1 MKCKGP
7 ALLPG
12 FLLFSSFTECWL
24 VPGAISFSIY
34 EEIIYI
40 HFMMLLSTRF
50 RRLSAVA
57 HFGQSAHVAPSARYS
72 RFAFVALS
80 LAFWQAPALAADLVK
95 QNIDTTDA
103 MATLANYDRGFYTP
117 QVLHIKPSGGKP
129 IEKPYG
135 KLLHLRAEIS
145 EFSSRAW
152 LGVDTTGGKKD
163 TTWGKSQ
170 DLTEDALNVLQT
182 TFDNIRKNNGFAVV
196 RICYDP
202 WYNGRSNVTPEHKWV
217 LRHVEQLAPVLSKNT
232 DVIVA
237 LEMGMHGAYG
247 EMHSDTSITYDR
259 IAEATNLMLRNT
271 PPELKILTRTGNY
284 SAKVLGFDNWGVDFH
299 IDGEKFAE
307 IAKAKGDTMYRVGMF
322 NDGYLGTQFDYGTW
336 GADCKTSICREEG
349 VAWLEKYGINTPYG
363 GEALTT
369 ANDYQV
375 INTPEFLAYEG
386 FRTHTSYLNIQW
398 NNNLID
404 SWKKS
409 HFKGKDFE
417 YDGAKDSSLTGFK
430 YINDHLGYRYVLRES
445 WITDTVGADGIF
457 KAKLRIQNVGFGN
470 LTRNVPVKLAVVD
483 DMEGSLLTMC
493 PGTSYIDLPDIDF
506 RDVHSRTISIAGGDT
521 VMTFDGNNEIEIS
534 AKLNVFSKK
543 RYQVYLSVGEVEFA
557 NHKLVGVGSCGEEQ
571 PAVYLGKVYYDEGLT
586 GISPRLSPAL
596 VTSKQNAPFVQ
607 RIRNNIIIHKG
618 DKRYR
623 ANGFGMK

>member
-1 MKCKGP
+1 MLGARRKRRAFCVDLIYITGMSV
-7 ALLPG
+7 
-12 FLLFSSFTECWL
+12 SSFFNL
-24 VPGAISFSIY
+24 RGAA
-34 EEIIYI
+34 
-40 HFMMLLSTRF
+40 HFAHSALMVMLLA
-50 RRLSAVA
+50 LP
-57 HFGQSAHVAPSARYS
+57 QSPV
-72 RFAFVALS
+72 FAAG
-80 LAFWQAPALAADLVK
+80 LVK
-95 QNIDTTDA
+95 QDIDTTDH
-103 MATLANYDRGFYTP
+103 MLTLTNYDRGFYTP

-129 IEKPYG
+129 IEKPYS

-152 LGVDTTGGKKD
+152 LGIDTTGGKKD

-170 DLTEDALNVLQT
+170 DLTEDALGVLQT
-182 TFDNIRKNNGFAVV
+182 TFDNIRKNGGHVIV

-259 IAEATNLMLRNT
+259 VAEATNLMLRST

-322 NDGYLGTQFDYGTW
+322 NDGYLGTQYDYGTW

-369 ANDYQV
+369 ANGYQV

-409 HFKGKDFE
+409 HFKGTDFE
-417 YDGAKDSSLTGFK
+417 YDGTKIDSLTGFK

-445 WITDTVGADGIF
+445 WLSDTVGSDGMF
-457 KAKLRIQNVGFGN
+457 RAKLRFQNVGFGN
-470 LTRNVPVKLAVVD
+470 LTRKMKTKLVLSIPQRQGNLDTVPAPLAKYIEMSNV
-483 DMEGSLLTMC
+483 
-493 PGTSYIDLPDIDF
+493 DF
-506 RDVHSRTISIAGGDT
+506 RDVHSRTISVAGGDT
-521 VMTFDGNNEIEIS
+521 VMTFDGNNEISFDVNLSELKYGDWSGGNID
-534 AKLNVFSKK
+534 
-543 RYQVYLSVGEVEFA
+543 VYLSVCGETIGADCIQFA
-557 NHKLVGVGSCGEEQ
+557 NRLSGYGVYIGRY
-571 PAVYLGKVYYDEGLT
+571 VYDENKHTARLNS
-586 GISPRLSPAL
+586 ISKSAQKQKVPFVERTRNNVIIRDGERSYKLNG
-596 VTSKQNAPFVQ
+596 SKQ
-607 RIRNNIIIHKG
+607 
-618 DKRYR
+618 
-623 ANGFGMK
+623 

>member
-1 MKCKGP
+1 M
-7 ALLPG
+7 A
-12 FLLFSSFTECWL
+12 
-24 VPGAISFSIY
+24 
-34 EEIIYI
+34 
-40 HFMMLLSTRF
+40 LLST
-50 RRLSAVA
+50 
-57 HFGQSAHVAPSARYS
+57 HFGILRGTVLAT
-72 RFAFVALS
+72 LS
-80 LAFWQAPALAADLVK
+80 LVFLSSSVFAAGLVK

-103 MATLANYDRGFYTP
+103 MRTLANYDRGFYTP

-152 LGVDTTGGKKD
+152 LGIDTTGGKKD

-170 DLTEDALNVLQT
+170 DLTEDALNVLQQ
-182 TFDNIRKNNGFAVV
+182 TFDNIRKNGGHVIV

-259 IAEATNLMLRNT
+259 VAEATNLMLRST

-307 IAKAKGDTMYRVGMF
+307 IAKAKGDT
-322 NDGYLGTQFDYGTW
+322 
-336 GADCKTSICREEG
+336 EEG

-363 GEALTT
+363 GEALST
-369 ANDYQV
+369 ANGYQV

-404 SWKKS
+404 SWKKTP
-409 HFKGKDFE
+409 FKQKDFD
-417 YDGAKDSSLTGFK
+417 YDPAKIDSLTGFK
-430 YINDHLGYRYVLRES
+430 YINDHLGYRFVLRES
-445 WITDTVGADGIF
+445 WITDKVGADGVF

-470 LTRNVPVKLAVVD
+470 LTRKMKASLYVNGYRQEGMLDTLAVITYDVPLSDSVD
-483 DMEGSLLTMC
+483 FMKV
-493 PGTSYIDLPDIDF
+493 Y
-506 RDVHSRTISIAGGDT
+506 SRKIEIKGADT
-521 VMTFDGNNEIEIS
+521 VMTFDGNNEIEFE
-534 AKLNVFSKK
+534 ANVPIFKEWRGWPLDIFLRVCSETN
-543 RYQVYLSVGEVEFA
+543 SSDCIHFA
-557 NHKLVGVGSCGEEQ
+557 NDSLRAGAIYGGIRIGSFVVDDREQ
-571 PAVYLGKVYYDEGLT
+571 SIDPRFSRT
-586 GISPRLSPAL
+586 GDAE
-596 VTSKQNAPFVQ
+596 KQNTPFVQ
-607 RIRNNIIIHKG
+607 RIRNNIVIHNG

-623 ANGFGMK
+623 LNGAGIQ

>member
-1 MKCKGP
+1 MTQP
-7 ALLPG
+7 
-12 FLLFSSFTECWL
+12 FSRSSIL
-24 VPGAISFSIY
+24 RGA
-34 EEIIYI
+34 
-40 HFMMLLSTRF
+40 
-50 RRLSAVA
+50 A
-57 HFGQSAHVAPSARYS
+57 
-72 RFAFVALS
+72 RFALA
-80 LAFWQAPALAADLVK
+80 LAFLQSSVWAAGLVK

-103 MATLANYDRGFYTP
+103 MQTLANYDRGFYTP
-117 QVLHIKPSGGKP
+117 QVLHLKPSGGKP
-129 IEKPYG
+129 IEKPWS

-152 LGVDTTGGKKD
+152 LGIDTTGGKKD

-182 TFDNIRKNNGFAVV
+182 TFDNIRKNDGFVIV

-232 DVIVA
+232 DVILA

-322 NDGYLGTQFDYGTW
+322 NDGYLGTQYDYGTW

-369 ANDYQV
+369 AGGYQV

-409 HFKGKDFE
+409 HFQAKDFE
-417 YDGAKDSSLTGFK
+417 YDGTKIDSLTGFK
-430 YINDHLGYRYVLRES
+430 YINDHLGYRYVLREL
-445 WITDTVGADGIF
+445 WMTDTVGADGIF
-457 KAKLRIQNVGFGN
+457 RAKFRVQNVGFGN
-470 LTRNVPVKLAVVD
+470 LTRKMKTILKLSIPQRQGMLDTVPAPLWHY
-483 DMEGSLLTMC
+483 EE
-493 PGTSYIDLPDIDF
+493 LPDVDF

-521 VMTFDGNNEIEIS
+521 VMTFDGNNE
-534 AKLNVFSKK
+534 FSVEVNLSDVK
-543 RYQVYLSVGEVEFA
+543 YGDWSGGQIGVYLSVCKETIYSGCIQFA
-557 NHKLVGVGSCGEEQ
+557 NKLSDNSGIFIGRY
-571 PAVYLGKVYYDEGLT
+571 VYDKEKRTKLNPFSK
-586 GISPRLSPAL
+586 SAQ
-596 VTSKQNAPFVQ
+596 KQNAPFVQ
-607 RIRNNIIIHKG
+607 RTQNNIIIRNGEKS
-618 DKRYR
+618 YR
-623 ANGFGMK
+623 ANGSITSF